1 MQQPLEPTLNG
12 VFPCPVY
19 CAKRGVDLSRAEI
32 KEIKEITGAGMM
44 RFGEQNIAIGE
55 GYLSPLKSTNTHIF
69 DDGLK
74 ELKRFCEHH
83 IKLYVEK
90 VITPREELDVYFTQ
104 SWLNIIQPGESHHE
118 HSHANSFVSGVFY
131 VSTVED
137 DKITF
142 GDPNVKVRGALKI
155 SKSEYHVWNSPSWY
169 FPVVNGDLVLFP
181 SWLSHKVERNE
192 KATTDRI
199 SISFNTF
206 VKGSLGSVETFSE
219 LILG

>member
-1 MQQPLEPTLNG
+1 MISKNNTEQPTPEPILHG

-19 CAKRGVDLSRAEI
+19 HAKRGIDLSLPEI
-32 KEIKEITGAGMM
+32 KEIKEIAGAGMT
-44 RFGEQNIAIGE
+44 GE
-55 GYLSPLKSTNTHIF
+55 GYPSPLKSINTHIF
-69 DDGLK
+69 DGGLK
-74 ELKRFCEHH
+74 EIKRFCEHH

-90 VITPREELDVYFTQ
+90 VITPKEELDVYITQ
-104 SWLNIIQPGESHHE
+104 SWLNIIKPGESQHE

-142 GDPNVKVRGALKI
+142 GDPNAKTRGALKI
-155 SKSEYHVWNSPSWY
+155 SLGEYHMWNSSSWY

-192 KATTDRI
+192 KATKDRL
-199 SISFNTF
+199 SLSFNTF
-206 VKGSLGSVETFSE
+206 VKGSLGSAETLSE
-219 LILG
+219 LILR